1 MRGADVMQEGLF
13 SFKRLGEFVP
23 LDHPLRGI
31 RAILN
36 AALARLDAKFDDM
49 YALTGRDSIA
59 PEKLLR
65 ALMLQALYGIRSER
79 ALCDSEPVPIQRTPR
94 STKSVVPGRSVRSLA
109 TNQKPA
115 GGGQRGAT
123 S

>member
-1 MRGADVMQEGLF
+1 
-13 SFKRLGEFVP
+13 
-23 LDHPLRGI
+23 
-31 RAILN
+31 
-36 AALARLDAKFDDM
+36 M

-65 ALMLQALYGIRSER
+65 AQMLQALYGIRSER
-79 ALCDSEPVPIQRTPR
+79 ALCDSEPAPIQRTPR

-109 TNQKPA
+109 TNGPRPATQKPA
-115 GGGQRGAT
+115 GGGQRGTT